1 MISRG
6 EVRFNCCESV
16 IKRIDEA
23 HRLPG
28 FNASVMRIA
37 SNFGG
42 GVAGW
47 GGVCG
52 AVSGAA
58 MALGLVYGT
67 SGDEEEKEFSE
78 KRKQMRTLTQELMEA
93 FEEDWGH
100 FNCYGLL
107 GCNTRTPEG
116 KAKYDEL
123 KAKGLLHCD
132 EYVRWAERKSLEL
145 MNLKQ

>member
-1 MISRG
+1 MISKGRA
-6 EVRFNCCESV
+6 RFNCCESV
-16 IKRIDEA
+16 LKRIDEA
-23 HRLPG
+23 RRLQGINP
-28 FNASVMRIA
+28 SVMRIA

-47 GGVCG
+47 GSICG

-67 SGDEEEKEFSE
+67 SGDEAEDEFNE
-78 KRKQMRTLTQELMEA
+78 KRTKMRALTQELMRA
-93 FEEDWGH
+93 FEGEWGH
-100 FNCYGLL
+100 IDCYGLL
-107 GCNTRTPEG
+107 GFSTRTPEG
-116 KAKYDEL
+116 KARYDEL

-145 MNLKQ
+145 MNVGQ